1 MNHRRC
7 KQTSHAKSRYG
18 NWPTSGTEKQTNK
31 RHKRHKRHNKK
42 RTDQRWG
49 ASVRNE
55 ISCFVSEFRSE
66 SHRNGSFQL
75 LLPSNTVPANAH
87 LDKTIHNNRPAPPTA
102 TPIPRQRLRSQLDRK
117 KPNKPSP
124 RLRRSTRTSH
134 AEQTKQVGRRR
145 SLLIE
150 SETVVTPRCDEASVR
165 N

>member
-31 RHKRHKRHNKK
+31 QTNDTNDTTKK
-42 RTDQRWG
+42 EQTNVG
-49 ASVRNE
+49 AR
-55 ISCFVSEFRSE
+55 RSE
-66 SHRNGSFQL
+66 TRFRVSFRNFDRNRIATARSSYCCHPIRCQQTPTSTKRYTTIVLPLPPPPLYPGSD
-75 LLPSNTVPANAH
+75 SEANW
-87 LDKTIHNNRPAPPTA
+87 TE
-102 TPIPRQRLRSQLDRK
+102 K